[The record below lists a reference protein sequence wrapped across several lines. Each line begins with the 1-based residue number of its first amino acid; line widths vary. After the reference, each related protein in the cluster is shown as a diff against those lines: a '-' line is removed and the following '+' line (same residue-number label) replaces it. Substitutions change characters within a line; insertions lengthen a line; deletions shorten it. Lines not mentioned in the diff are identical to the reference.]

1 MSSPNDWGV
10 VRARRT
16 GLLPPG
22 RRGCAGWRPPSP
34 AAGGLP
40 IEHRAEL
47 LILATL
53 IAVGFAGLSGVLSRH
68 MERLSRLTP
77 ATIDVL
83 KMLVAAE
90 GPVWG
95 LQIVKTTG
103 RPSGSVYPILDRLE
117 SSGWVSS
124 AWEDDT
130 SRRGPR
136 RRYYQLQQ
144 EARELAAAAVTTLE
158 NKQKTMR
165 SSRVRPAG
173 LAEA

>member
-1 MSSPNDWGV
+1 
-10 VRARRT
+10 
-16 GLLPPG
+16 
-22 RRGCAGWRPPSP
+22 
-34 AAGGLP
+34 
-40 IEHRAEL
+40 
-47 LILATL
+47 
-53 IAVGFAGLSGVLSRH
+53 

-77 ATIDVL
+77 ATVDVL
-83 KMLVAAE
+83 KALVATE

-95 LQIVKTTG
+95 LQIVKTTN

-117 SSGWVSS
+117 SMGWVSS

-130 SRRGPR
+130 SRPGPR

>member
-1 MSSPNDWGV
+1 MAKSI
-10 VRARRT
+10 VRYGSTSRSRT
-16 GLLPPG
+16 
-22 RRGCAGWRPPSP
+22 
-34 AAGGLP
+34 AAGDVDRFRLP
-40 IEHRAEL
+40 IEDRAGL
-47 LILATL
+47 LILATP
-53 IAVGFAGLSGVLSRH
+53 IDVGFAGLSGVLSRH

-95 LQIVKTTG
+95 LQLVKTTG

-130 SRRGPR
+130 SRQGPR

-144 EARELAAAAVTTLE
+144 EAREIALAAITTVENRQAAE
-158 NKQKTMR
+158 R
-165 SSRVRPAG
+165 SPRVRPAG
-173 LAEA
+173 LAGA